1 VFILDGNMVKND
13 FDTVFLACEGVDFT
27 LSRDGSVVGPVRG
40 IPQKK
45 IIQFKSDA
53 DVRAGDSLYSGL
65 QGSTFFVD
73 KIGYELVGGIRTS
86 LLASIH
92 EV

>member
-1 VFILDGNMVKND
+1 MFILDGNMVKND
-13 FDTVFLACEGVDFT
+13 FENVFLAYEGVDFT

-40 IPQKK
+40 LLQKR

-53 DVRAGDSLYSGL
+53 DVRAGDSLCSDL